1 MNYTMKV
8 LLENA
13 GTFREKNEVRAIE
26 ESEKMNLDN
35 IMVSKLYKSAIEKAH
50 IDFDNIP
57 ESKGDIEAYEGYPV
71 MVESL
76 ETVKALAQKQSIK
89 IEEIEVLEKTFSN
102 LIAYRNVYQDGFA
115 LNKSFIQLQ
124 YNALVAQKQSIKIEE
139 IEVLEKT
146 FSNLIAYRNV
156 YQDGFALN
164 KSFIQLQY
172 NALVMACVE
181 ATSSIIAS
189 YMDYITR
196 PSDIEFKIIK
206 DKKNNG
212 THCITILRKYNDSV
226 KSGEYQKLINAIVNH
241 KDGFIGMETGMVMVA
256 IVGGALTIVPLLREL
271 IFYFFYSRMK
281 ISEYLQIQ
289 AMLIELNRS
298 HVESM
303 NLTSKK
309 KKEVLKKQEQMIK
322 TLTKL
327 SDKLKVSQKMAT
339 AKTMEEVKKEE
350 KKWTLDGLKQEVIKS
365 DNTFTLL

>member
-76 ETVKALAQKQSIK
+76 ETVKAL
-89 IEEIEVLEKTFSN
+89 
-102 LIAYRNVYQDGFA
+102 
-115 LNKSFIQLQ
+115 
-124 YNALVAQKQSIKIEE
+124 AQKQSIKIEE

>member
-71 MVESL
+71 MLESL
-76 ETVKALAQKQSIK
+76 ETVKAL
-89 IEEIEVLEKTFSN
+89 
-102 LIAYRNVYQDGFA
+102 
-115 LNKSFIQLQ
+115 
-124 YNALVAQKQSIKIEE
+124 AQKQSIKIEE

-256 IVGGALTIVPLLREL
+256 IVGGALAIVPLLREL